1 MSHLCRRPAMRKKE
15 RGREE
20 RGERRSVQQ
29 DRVLLGCVDAIPFP
43 AGVITSVLH
52 FL

>member
-1 MSHLCRRPAMRKKE
+1 MSHLCRCPPMRKKE

-43 AGVITSVLH
+43 AGVITSVLY
-52 FL
+52 LL

>member
-1 MSHLCRRPAMRKKE
+1 MSYLCRRPAMRKKE

-20 RGERRSVQQ
+20 RRERRSVQQ

-52 FL
+52 SL

>member
-1 MSHLCRRPAMRKKE
+1 MSHLCRRPAMRTKE

-20 RGERRSVQQ
+20 GGGRSVQQ
-29 DRVLLGCVDAIPFP
+29 DRVLPGCVDAIPFP

-52 FL
+52 VL